1 MILLIYIIGINSFI
15 LNKIHGILLSKKNLN
30 NIKNIKNNIKNN
42 YNNSKYD
49 SFDEYIAIKKFTSE
63 FYKNKDKPHDTTKNN
78 DKQTTNVK
86 LLTSQHASDYS
97 SHWLD
102 DMNIDSMNND
112 KILYDNLQKMT
123 EFSRLNRSEF
133 YYYIG
138 YYDNSIMYNY
148 EPYYIGVFELL
159 PSKKIFD
166 TYIIIKNPTLIEN
179 NDKCI
184 LDYKRDILKLCYDS
198 IIKLSFNNL
207 IDYNKKYYFSW
218 LI

>member
-1 MILLIYIIGINSFI
+1 MITLIYIIGINSFI
-15 LNKIHGILLSKKNLN
+15 LNNIPGILSPKKN
-30 NIKNIKNNIKNN
+30 INNIKNN
-42 YNNSKYD
+42 YNNSKYN

-63 FYKNKDKPHDTTKNN
+63 FYKNKDKIQDNTKNN
-78 DKQTTNVK
+78 DKQTKNVK
-86 LLTSQHASDYS
+86 LLTSQHVKDYAAC
-97 SHWLD
+97 WLS
-102 DMNIDSMNND
+102 DMNIDSINNN

-184 LDYKRDILKLCYDS
+184 LDYKHDILKLCYDS
-198 IIKLSFNNL
+198 NIKLSFNNL
-207 IDYNKKYYFSW
+207 INYNKKYYFSW